1 MTLFQLTVRMVEA
14 LEAEAIPY
22 LVTGAIAVGVQGLPR
37 GTKDLRALVRA
48 FTAISSG
55 CAR

>member
-37 GTKDLRALVRA
+37 GTKDLRAPVRA